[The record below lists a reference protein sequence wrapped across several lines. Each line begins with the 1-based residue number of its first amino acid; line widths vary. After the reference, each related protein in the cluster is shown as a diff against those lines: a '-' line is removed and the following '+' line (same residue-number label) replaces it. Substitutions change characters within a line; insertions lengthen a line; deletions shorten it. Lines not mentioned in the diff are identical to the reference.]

1 MDQISSQVRPASR
14 EASQSHTRLSCA
26 MSWNTMWFTL
36 GRDSLEI
43 FPCDTAV
50 HCGADDVGGA
60 RLLPLGRGAL
70 GGADPG
76 RQEQRAR
83 ELRPTAT
90 TARRAASEARGHAL
104 TRQ

>member
-60 RLLPLGRGAL
+60 RLLPLGRGAWAEPTPAARSSAL
-70 GGADPG
+70 ASCDQP
-76 RQEQRAR
+76 RQRRGERPQRR
-83 ELRPTAT
+83 ED
-90 TARRAASEARGHAL
+90 
-104 TRQ
+104 TR